1 MASIEYL
8 NELYNNSNFEEILL
22 EAEKIGSDDLNL
34 EIKIIKTKALRKLG
48 RYTDAMDVLS
58 SIQLTNN
65 DLTIN
70 KLNYYTIELDV
81 LTHMGKYD
89 DGKNRI
95 NIITD
100 LLKKIEISEL
110 STQEKLIVAQTY
122 NELARLNF
130 FLSDYNLALEY
141 LHLQLDIAKELNDK
155 EKITSSLQNIG
166 STYVSLGKYVE
177 SVDYFTQAISIAED
191 LSSTHLISHIED
203 NLGLVYYYQGKL
215 DLALKRLN
223 SSLEINKKI
232 KDPRGMG
239 FNYEYIGSVKLKQN
253 KINEAISNYEK
264 SYEIRIGLGNDTHIA
279 SIIFALITANLDI
292 GEREKAFEYLQELE
306 SILSKTE
313 TKRIRLQYYIAKGV
327 YLKDS
332 KRFRNKA
339 QAEQLLRSVIDEPQI
354 TEFSLT
360 VTAYLHLIDIL
371 YDQIQKLELSDA
383 DSISGEAEDI
393 FNEIEEYTKS
403 IGEIA
408 KSKNLPDLQVS
419 HFNIKGFIAISKF
432 EVDTAYAY
440 FNKAEEI
447 CRNHDLDN
455 LRFQFK
461 EVNLQA
467 KSDTP
472 QELVMNKEAFPL
484 KIQKSLNK
492 IIHSLPRLLIVT
504 TLLKNI
510 ELTFKELQD
519 LTKMSPGNLGK
530 HCDKLIN
537 SGYVFKKKEFIEER
551 FLTIYS
557 LTPEGLNEFNRYKDI
572 LIPFL
577 SSVHRT

>member
-8 NELYNNSNFEEILL
+8 NELYNNSNFEEILF
-22 EAEKIGSDDLNL
+22 EAEKIDSGNINL
-34 EIKIIKTKALRKLG
+34 EIQIIKTKALRRLG
-48 RYTDAMDVLS
+48 RYADAIDILS

-65 DLTIN
+65 DPIIN
-70 KLNYYTIELDV
+70 KLNYHTIELDV

-95 NIITD
+95 KEITN
-100 LLKKIEISEL
+100 LLKEIKILNLNNED
-110 STQEKLIVAQTY
+110 KLVVAQTY
-122 NELARLNF
+122 NELARLHF
-130 FLSDYNLALEY
+130 FLSDYNLALKY
-141 LHLQLDIAKELNDK
+141 LHHILDIAKELKDK

-177 SVDYFTQAISIAED
+177 SVDYFTQAISIAEE
-191 LSSTHLISHIED
+191 LNSTHLISHIED

-239 FNYEYIGSVKLKQN
+239 FNYEYIGSVKLKQD

-264 SYEIRIGLGNDTHIA
+264 SYEIRIGLGNDTHTA
-279 SIIFALITANLDI
+279 STVFALVTANLDI
-292 GEREKAFEYLQELE
+292 GEREKASEYLKELE
-306 SILSKTE
+306 EILSKTE
-313 TKRIRLQYYIAKGV
+313 TRRIRLQYDIAKAV
-327 YLKDS
+327 YLKES
-332 KRFRNKA
+332 QRFRNKA
-339 QAEQLLRSVIDEPQI
+339 EAEQLLRSVIEEPQI

-371 YDQIQKLELSDA
+371 YEQIQKLELADA

-393 FNEIEEYTKS
+393 FEEIEEYTKS

-408 KSKNLPDLQVS
+408 ESKNLPDLKVS
-419 HFNIKGFIAISKF
+419 HFNIKGFISISKF
-432 EVDTAYAY
+432 EVDTAFSY

-447 CRNHDLDN
+447 CRKHDLSN

-461 EVNLQA
+461 DV
-467 KSDTP
+467 SH
-472 QELVMNKEAFPL
+472 QENSNRSQDLVMNKEAFPL
-484 KIQKSLNK
+484 KIQQSLNK

-510 ELTFKELQD
+510 ELTFKELVD

-530 HCDKLIN
+530 HCDKLID
-537 SGYVFKKKEFIEER
+537 SGYVYKKKEFIDER
-551 FLTIYS
+551 FLTVYS